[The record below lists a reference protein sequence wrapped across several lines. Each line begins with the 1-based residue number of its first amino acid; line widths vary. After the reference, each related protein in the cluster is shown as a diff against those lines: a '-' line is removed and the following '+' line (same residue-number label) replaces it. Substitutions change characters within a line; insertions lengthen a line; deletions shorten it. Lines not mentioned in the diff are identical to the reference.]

1 MGITISKLKLTKI
14 NHELPA
20 SEWLTGIQMS
30 LVEEVTD
37 ENGGFLY
44 AKEKTVTFRNFF
56 AHESLCEKFEQLRS
70 HMALICDYY
79 PMPNKVT
86 PAILENVLEI
96 APSIF
101 VNQVVFT
108 GADDSAGVMLG
119 GFKLI
124 CGDKQLNLIT
134 PNIKLD
140 GDEYQFSEQLF
151 ELLQDIEVEAKAAY
165 LQKRRK
171 IVQGTLF
178 EEDGS
183 DGGSDDE
190 GMVGDPTSIKGMVAK
205 MKKDGITIS
214 AGRGN

>member
-1 MGITISKLKLTKI
+1 MGVTISKLKLTKI
-14 NHELPA
+14 NHEIPA
-20 SEWLTGIQMS
+20 EDWLTGIQMS
-30 LVEEVTD
+30 LVETVNN
-37 ENGGFLY
+37 ENGAFLF

-56 AHESLCEKFEQLRS
+56 AHESLCQKFDQLRS

-79 PMPNKVT
+79 SKANKVT
-86 PAILENVLEI
+86 PATLENVLEI

-151 ELLQDIEVEAKAAY
+151 ELLQDIEIEAKAAY

-171 IVQGTLF
+171 VVQGELPF
-178 EEDGS
+178 EDDQTGGADS
-183 DGGSDDE
+183 DAVFGTALEANGLKVKV
-190 GMVGDPTSIKGMVAK
+190 MKGN
-205 MKKDGITIS
+205 G
-214 AGRGN
+214 

>member
-151 ELLQDIEVEAKAAY
+151 ELLQDIEIEAKAAY

-171 IVQGTLF
+171 VVQGELPF
-178 EEDGS
+178 E
-183 DGGSDDE
+183 DDE
-190 GMVGDPTSIKGMVAK
+190 TGGADSDAVFGTALEANGLKVKVMKGN
-205 MKKDGITIS
+205 G
-214 AGRGN
+214 

>member
-70 HMALICDYY
+70 HMALICEYA
-79 PMPNKVT
+79 PGNKVK
-86 PAILENVLEI
+86 AAQLDNVAEI
-96 APSIF
+96 APGIF
-101 VNQVVFT
+101 VNQVILT
-108 GADDSAGVMLG
+108 GDDSEAGVMLG
-119 GFKLI
+119 GFKVL
-124 CGDKQLNLIT
+124 GNNKQLNLIT

-140 GDEYQFSEQLF
+140 GDDYQFGDILF
-151 ELLQDIEVEAKAAY
+151 DLLHDIEVDAKAAY